1 MFFYRNLR
9 PVVDQELRVCFLKS
23 LKRSITA
30 HINATGE
37 RCNDGYWCFISL
49 IGLYFTWLN

>member
-49 IGLYFTWLN
+49 IGLDFTWLN